1 MLRLGACLGV
11 RLHIIHP
18 TGFHF
23 SKTALRRGGLDYL
36 PHADYLEHDSF
47 ARFQDWRRAAAR
59 RLLLLTTAAPTSA
72 YEVAYNTSDILM
84 LGRESAGV
92 PEAVADTADLAVRVP
107 MRPAMRSLN
116 VATAA
121 CLVLGE
127 ALRQTGGF
135 SALS

>member
-1 MLRLGACLGV
+1 MLRLCACLGV

-23 SKTALRRGGLDYL
+23 SKAALRRGGLDYL
-36 PHADYLEHDSF
+36 PHAEFLEHDSF
-47 ARFQDWRRAAAR
+47 EQFQGWRLTAAR
-59 RLLLLTTAAPTSA
+59 RLLLLTTGAPQSA
-72 YEVAYNTSDILM
+72 YDVAYDASDILM

-92 PEAVADTADLAVRVP
+92 PEIVATSADLSVRVP

-121 CLVLGE
+121 SLVLGE

-135 SALS
+135 PAHS

>member
-11 RLHIIHP
+11 RVHIIHP

-23 SKTALRRGGLDYL
+23 SKAALRRGGLDYL
-36 PHADYLEHDSF
+36 PHADFLEHDSF
-47 ARFQDWRRAAAR
+47 ARFDGWRRTAGR
-59 RLLLLTTAAPTSA
+59 RLLLLTTASSQSA
-72 YEVAYNTSDILM
+72 FEVAYDASDILM

-92 PEAVADTADLAVRVP
+92 PKSVAGNVDLAVRVP

-135 SALS
+135 STLS